1 MDAQKPEAVAAVR
14 TSTTQVLLMSP
25 TKTSEPTTAREVRR
39 DQKGN
44 LLDLAS
50 AGGGRLRV

>member
-14 TSTTQVLLMSP
+14 TSTTQLLLMSP